1 MVFSSDYRPLPD
13 RIIEFRLISYRK
25 LSTRECWRFPDATT
39 TTRRCQ
45 DCWLNVRSVSFPCHR
60 VFYISHR
67 WVDGFSTFHS
77 FGVSTHYLFPMLA
90 YGFEPTTTTI
100 TPPARSC
107 RSNRCFFS
115 FFCFVSFFF
124 FFSNFLPSF
133 SVFFPHFCWFF
144 PCPDVTSFDRE
155 KATKPVFEKL
165 PFAAPEKSYR
175 QRNPIRI
182 RYLKQA
188 VRIK

>member
-124 FFSNFLPSF
+124 FFFEFSPQLFRVFSSFLLVF
-133 SVFFPHFCWFF
+133 SLSGRHLLWQRKGDKACVWETPIRS
-144 PCPDVTSFDRE
+144 TRE
-155 KATKPVFEKL
+155 IISATKPN
-165 PFAAPEKSYR
+165 S
-175 QRNPIRI
+175 N
-182 RYLKQA
+182 
-188 VRIK
+188 